1 MTATAAHKHAYCASN
16 PACPQE
22 RLIEQYAPLV
32 SRIAWHLLARL
43 PASVQIEDLMQA
55 GMIGLLE
62 AQKNFDDSKGASFE
76 TFAGIR
82 IRGAMLDEVRKGDWA
97 PRSVHKNSRRISEA
111 IRAVEAKTGIEAK
124 DCQIAAELNISI
136 SEYYALLSASLGSR
150 LLSLEELL
158 QDSETLPNSDGHQGQ
173 TPCSPLQ
180 QLESERFETALAQAI
195 EALPEREKLVL
206 SLYYDQGLNLKEI
219 GQVLN
224 VSESRVC
231 QLHSQCAARLR
242 ARLSDWQPATHQGS
256 RRKRSHRPQ

>member
-1 MTATAAHKHAYCASN
+1 MTAIAACKHTYRGVKSV
-16 PACPQE
+16 CPQE

-43 PASVQIEDLMQA
+43 PANVQIEDLMQA
-55 GMIGLLE
+55 GMMGLLE
-62 AQKNFDDSKGASFE
+62 ASKNFDDGKGASFE

-97 PRSVHKNSRRISEA
+97 PRSVHRNSRLISEA
-111 IRAVEAKTGIEAK
+111 IRQVETKSGQEAK
-124 DCQIAAELNISI
+124 DCAIAAELNISI
-136 SEYYALLSASLGSR
+136 SEYHAMLSGSQGSK

-158 QDSETLPNSDGHQGQ
+158 QDSDSPAFGEQSAIG
-173 TPCSPLQ
+173 SPLQ
-180 QLESERFETALAQAI
+180 QLESERFEQALAEAI
-195 EALPEREKLVL
+195 DELPEREKLVL
-206 SLYYDQGLNLKEI
+206 SLYYDEGLNLKEI

-242 ARLSDWQPATHQGS
+242 ARLSDWQETHSGS
-256 RRKRSHRPQ
+256 AKKRNRRP